1 MMKSIVKWASA
12 AALCAASWQ
21 GALAAKEYDTGASD
35 TEIKIG
41 QTMPYSGPASA
52 YGVQGR
58 VQLAYFK
65 MVNEQGGI
73 NGRKVNLLSVDDGY
87 SPPKTLEQARKLV
100 EQDEVLA
107 MIGNLGTPT
116 NAAVQKYLNT
126 KKIPHLLLA
135 AGASR
140 WNDPKQFRWTTP
152 GFPSYAAEARIY
164 ARHVLAN
171 HPNAKIGVLFQND
184 DSGRDFSDAFKAALG
199 LKASQTVKMLSYEVT
214 DPTLDSQVNEL
225 KGAGVDLMFTTG
237 TPKSVAQAI
246 RKIAELNWKPVQYI
260 SSTASSLVTL
270 ERAGYDNSKGVIC
283 VQFMKAVG
291 DPAWDNDAEMLAYLK
306 FMKERAPDLNARD
319 ASSVFG
325 YMTAVMTAHVLRKSG
340 DNLTRENLLKQA
352 TSMSNQPFPMLLPGV
367 TVTTKPDDYTTFD
380 TLQLAR
386 FDGQRW
392 VRFGEP
398 LKAQ

>member
-1 MMKSIVKWASA
+1 MKSIMKWAGV
-12 AALCAASWQ
+12 AALCTAAWQ
-21 GALAAKEYDTGASD
+21 AQANKEFDTGATD

-52 YGVQGR
+52 YSVQGK
-58 VQLAYFK
+58 VQLAYYK
-65 MVNEQGGI
+65 MLNEQGGI
-73 NGRKVNLLSVDDGY
+73 NGRKVTLLSVDDGY

-107 MIGNLGTPT
+107 VIGNLGTPT
-116 NAAVQKYLNT
+116 NAAAQKYLNT

-164 ARHVLAN
+164 ARHLLQN

-184 DSGRDFSDAFKAALG
+184 DSGRDFSDAFKAGLG
-199 LKASQTVKMLSYEVT
+199 AKASQVVKMLSYEVT

-225 KGAGVDLMFTTG
+225 KAAGVDLMFTSG

-246 RKIAELNWKPVQYI
+246 RKIAELGWKPVHYL
-260 SSTASSLVTL
+260 SSTAGSLTTL
-270 ERAGYDNSKGVIC
+270 ERAGLDNSKGLIS
-283 VQFMKAVG
+283 VQFMKLIG
-291 DPAWDNDAEMLAYLK
+291 DPAWEKDADTLAYLK
-306 FMKERAPDLNARD
+306 FMKERAPELDATD
-319 ASSVFG
+319 ASCVFG
-325 YMTAVMTAHVLRKSG
+325 YITAHITTHILRKAG

-367 TVTTKPDDYTTFD
+367 TITTKPDDYTTFD
-380 TLQLAR
+380 TLQLSR
-386 FDGQRW
+386 FDGKRW
-392 VRFGEP
+392 VRFGDP
-398 LKAQ
+398 IKAQ